1 MSDGSSRII
10 ELGICVDNRDP
21 LGLGRIRVQS
31 FSGGAGA
38 SAQAFDYKPWDEKDP
53 FIALPFLPNNI
64 NYIPK
69 QGQSVKLI
77 NYDPVKDV
85 VNREYISGPFT
96 TTHDFNTQKFSSQT
110 KHTSYGGSDIESPKI
125 VNLEDGTIIDEFVK
139 GSIANYDD
147 YAVYGKY
154 GSDVLLTENGLVL
167 RGGKFLPKS
176 MVVNLTN
183 DNTKNKPVMS
193 DSVSSLYMK
202 KFDENREYVETIVN
216 ETQVESKPLKSII
229 EYNINSFSGGNVT
242 VDFYV
247 YLIKSSIEQDV
258 KVYGRLYY
266 TNTSN
271 LSSTPIISGATQ
283 LITTGTTEP
292 TFSVTVDNVPSDDM
306 SKVYIKIRKTLKKLH
321 QNGTLKQIDN
331 LLPFAKEDLH
341 PFYFRP
347 TSGTTN
353 SELPDQQNINR
364 LSIFNN
370 IILATDVGPKN
381 GLVYSKEKI
390 SPQTNLVPKK
400 ITTLKVT
407 PTTESTFATLKSDKV
422 YLISPKS
429 EQPTNDIRIDFKK
442 LDRYE
447 LSHEN
452 YMTDIHPFT
461 YSMVRGEKLIE
472 ILKSITDLIF
482 SHQHNLIGPA
492 VPSDPNYVKLLNL
505 LATLEKDILNKEIR
519 IN

>member
-21 LGLGRIRVQS
+21 LGLGRIRIQS
-31 FSGGAGA
+31 FSGAAGP

-69 QGQSVKLI
+69 EGQSVKLI
-77 NYDPVKDV
+77 NYDPVKDI

-110 KHTSYGGSDIESPKI
+110 KNTSYGGAATESPKI
-125 VNLEDGTIIDEFVK
+125 VNQEDGTIMDDFVR
-139 GSIANYDD
+139 GSLANYDD

-154 GSDVLLTENGLVL
+154 GTDVLLTENGLVL

-176 MVVNLTN
+176 MVVNLKN
-183 DNTKNKPVMS
+183 DNMMNKPVMS
-193 DSVSSLYMK
+193 DSVSSLYLK
-202 KFDENREYVETIVN
+202 KFDEKREYVETTVF
-216 ETQVESKPLKSII
+216 ETIVESKPLKSII
-229 EYNINSFSGGNVT
+229 EYNVNSFSGGTVT

-247 YLIKSSIEQDV
+247 YLIKSFAQQDV
-258 KVYGRLYY
+258 KVYGNIYN

-283 LITTGTTEP
+283 LITTGTTQP
-292 TFSVTVDNVPSDDM
+292 TFTITINNVPSDDM

-331 LLPFAKEDLH
+331 LLPFANEDLH

-353 SELPDQQNINR
+353 SELPDSQNTNR
-364 LSIFNN
+364 VNIFNG

-390 SPQTNLVPKK
+390 SPQSNTVPKTIK
-400 ITTLKVT
+400 TLKTT
-407 PTTESTFATLKSDKV
+407 PITESTFATLKSDKV

-429 EQPTNDIRIDFKK
+429 EQPTNDIKIDFKK

-452 YMTDIHPFT
+452 YMTDIHPYT
-461 YSMVRGEKLIE
+461 YSMVRGEKLID

-482 SHQHNLIGPA
+482 SHQHNLIGPP
-492 VPSDPNYVKLLNL
+492 VPSDPNYIKLLNL